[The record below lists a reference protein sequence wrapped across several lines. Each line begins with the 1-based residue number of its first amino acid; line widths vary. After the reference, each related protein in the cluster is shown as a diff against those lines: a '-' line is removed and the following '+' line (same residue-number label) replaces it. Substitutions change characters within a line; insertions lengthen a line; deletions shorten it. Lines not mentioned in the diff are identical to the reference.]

1 MNVFL
6 VSRSFEFDYR
16 RQSFLALPVLPNWR
30 ALVCSLFDAINSNR
44 VTVSRSREITSTV
57 TQTQPP
63 PSFNSD
69 PPSLDVQADK
79 IQMASTISA
88 SSMDLV
94 TSAEM
99 WYGAAYGGTSTGSQA
114 ETVYWFGQ
122 TLAELN
128 GAEVS
133 GSWDRR
139 VLSVSVGSTSC
150 AVTSYRMNAQ
160 KLRFNV
166 RFRVRIDHWALALAL
181 DGILYAVWCCMLHD
195 LASASSIVAGAR
207 RRWLWRRRIWRVFN
221 RYWHVDIVPEAT
233 LG

>member
-1 MNVFL
+1 
-6 VSRSFEFDYR
+6 
-16 RQSFLALPVLPNWR
+16 
-30 ALVCSLFDAINSNR
+30 
-44 VTVSRSREITSTV
+44 
-57 TQTQPP
+57 
-63 PSFNSD
+63 
-69 PPSLDVQADK
+69 
-79 IQMASTISA
+79 
-88 SSMDLV
+88 MDLV

-166 RFRVRIDHWALALAL
+166 RFRVRIEHWALALAL
-181 DGILYAVWCCMLHD
+181 DGILNAVHGVVCCMTLH
-195 LASASSIVAGAR
+195 LHRLSLQAPGVAGSGEDAFGEFSIDTGT
-207 RRWLWRRRIWRVFN
+207 W
-221 RYWHVDIVPEAT
+221 T
-233 LG
+233 LFRKQLSGKLC